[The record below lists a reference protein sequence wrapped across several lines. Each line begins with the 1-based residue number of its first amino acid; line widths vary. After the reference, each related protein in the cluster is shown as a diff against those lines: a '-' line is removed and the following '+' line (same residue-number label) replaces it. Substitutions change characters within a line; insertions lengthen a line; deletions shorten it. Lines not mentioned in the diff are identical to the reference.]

1 MNCIMM
7 LWDWILFTY
16 ALYDSIFKS
25 FVKIFVKNHCC
36 QSEGAIPITNS
47 FSKYTLLAILGCEYI
62 SYYMHYKA
70 I

>member
-1 MNCIMM
+1 MNCVMM
-7 LWDWILFTY
+7 LWDWILFAY

-25 FVKIFVKNHCC
+25 FVKLFIKNRCF

-47 FSKYTLLAILGCEYI
+47 FSQYTLLAILACDYI